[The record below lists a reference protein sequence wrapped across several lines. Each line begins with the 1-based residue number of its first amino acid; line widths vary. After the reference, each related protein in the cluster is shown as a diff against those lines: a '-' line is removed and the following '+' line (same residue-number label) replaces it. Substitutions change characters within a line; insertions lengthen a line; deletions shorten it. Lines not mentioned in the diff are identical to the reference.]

1 MTTVTNLLRKRCVTD
16 IMVAVA
22 PRGVRHMCVR
32 MTWMDKSRRVQSAIL
47 EAAARAPE
55 SAGRPVGPTSEEPTS
70 PPGSTE
76 PAKSQRASLEEVGRP
91 E

>member
-32 MTWMDKSRRVQSAIL
+32 MTWM
-47 EAAARAPE
+47 
-55 SAGRPVGPTSEEPTS
+55 
-70 PPGSTE
+70 
-76 PAKSQRASLEEVGRP
+76 AKGGG
-91 E
+91 

>member
-32 MTWMDKSRRVQSAIL
+32 MTWMAKGGGCNRRSGKRL
-47 EAAARAPE
+47 ARAPE
-55 SAGRPVGPTSEEPTS
+55 CAGRPVGPTSEEPPS

-76 PAKSQRASLEEVGRP
+76 PPRASGQALRR
-91 E
+91 